1 MIKENHTLN
10 ISKSRSILD
19 RSVASSK
26 DISEKGTKM
35 FNCEWL
41 FESEWSSKTLFY
53 AIILA
58 FLMNDN
64 KLSFKYF
71 EDKIND

>member
-1 MIKENHTLN
+1 
-10 ISKSRSILD
+10 
-19 RSVASSK
+19 
-26 DISEKGTKM
+26 M

-53 AIILA
+53 AIIQA
-58 FLMNDN
+58 FLMNNN

-71 EDKIND
+71 EEKIND